1 MLYSLANPVT
11 DDPNGPCMEVAVY
24 FTVYTHSK
32 FAVCEIISLQEGSFV
47 LGYFYCEDKGQF

>member
-1 MLYSLANPVT
+1 MLYSLDNPVN
-11 DDPNGPCMEVAVY
+11 DDPDGPCMEVAVY

-47 LGYFYCEDKGQF
+47 LGYF